1 MSFTVCPVREGRPA
15 MATTGKPATE
25 LKMDPAA
32 LYREDLYT
40 DRKMGTIRVLTPVAT
55 DGATDSA
62 RPVQYLGEAQILTPM
77 GAIPLSFQIEAASL
91 AEAIEKFADA
101 AKVAVERTAR
111 EIQELRREAA
121 SSIVIPDSMPPGL
134 GGGGLGGG
142 GKIQMP

>member
-1 MSFTVCPVREGRPA
+1 MTAREGRFA
-15 MATTGKPATE
+15 MATSGKPATE
-25 LKMDPAA
+25 LKMDPGA
-32 LYREDLYT
+32 LHREDLFT
-40 DRKMGTIRVLTPVAT
+40 DRKMGTIRVLTPVTA
-55 DGATDSA
+55 DGATDPA
-62 RPVQYLGEAQILTPM
+62 RPVLYLGEAQILTPM
-77 GAIPLSFQIEAASL
+77 GAIPLSFQIDAASL

>member
-1 MSFTVCPVREGRPA
+1 
-15 MATTGKPATE
+15 MATTGKTATE

-32 LYREDLYT
+32 LHREDLYT
-40 DRKMGTIRVLTPVAT
+40 DRKMGTIRVLTPVTT

-77 GAIPLSFQIEAASL
+77 GAIPLSFQ
-91 AEAIEKFADA
+91 KFADA

-121 SSIVIPDSMPPGL
+121 SSIVIPDSVPPGL

-142 GKIQMP
+142 GGKIQMP

>member
-1 MSFTVCPVREGRPA
+1 

-25 LKMDPAA
+25 LKMDPAS

-40 DRKMGTIRVLTPVAT
+40 DRKMGTIRVLTPVGT

-62 RPVQYLGEAQILTPM
+62 RSILYLGEAQILTPM
-77 GAIPLSFQIEAASL
+77 GAIPLSFQIEATSL
-91 AEAIEKFADA
+91 TEAIDKFADA

-142 GKIQMP
+142 GGKIQMP

>member
-1 MSFTVCPVREGRPA
+1 
-15 MATTGKPATE
+15 MATSGKPATE

-32 LYREDLYT
+32 LHREDLFT
-40 DRKMGTIRVLTPVAT
+40 DRKMGTIRVLTPVTT
-55 DGATDSA
+55 DGATDPG
-62 RPVQYLGEAQILTPM
+62 RPVLYLGEAQILTPM
-77 GAIPLSFQIEAASL
+77 GAIPLSFQIDATSL
-91 AEAIEKFADA
+91 AEAIDKFADA

-142 GKIQMP
+142 GLGGGGKIQMP

>member
-1 MSFTVCPVREGRPA
+1 
-15 MATTGKPATE
+15 MATTGKQDIE

-40 DRKMGTIRVLTPVAT
+40 DRKMGTIRVLTPVTT

-62 RPVQYLGEAQILTPM
+62 RKVQYLGEAQILTPM
-77 GAIPLSFQIEAASL
+77 GAIPLSFQIDAASL
-91 AEAIEKFADA
+91 AEAIDKFADA

-111 EIQELRREAA
+111 EIQEMRREAA
-121 SSIVIPDSMPPGL
+121 SSIVIPDSVPPGL